1 MERHARRHIRHIK
14 ALNSVANSKLDHAA
28 ERDRIQFH
36 ILRALAEMPS
46 ASGLLLK
53 GGTMLRMCVFPD
65 YRYSEDLDFE
75 WSEISEFAALM
86 DSAMKK
92 ASASSKSDIAFLQ
105 RGKGRNS
112 AEFQSRVSKGRIRI
126 DVAPITESSPRAW
139 SFQHNWNNTSLK
151 EQNIKIMGHR
161 LPSVAKDKFVCL
173 GARAKG
179 RDFYDL
185 MRLSE
190 LADVCEEGWER
201 YVKEN
206 SSRTSG
212 QVAPKDLSNVIYAN
226 FDEIAKEW
234 EISQNEYLLP
244 QKEDFASVF
253 EKVMELIESLRK

>member
-1 MERHARRHIRHIK
+1 M
-14 ALNSVANSKLDHAA
+14 ANSKLDHAA

-46 ASGLLLK
+46 ANGLLLK
-53 GGTMLRMCVFPD
+53 GGTMLRMCVFLD

-75 WSEISEFAALM
+75 WSDISEFAALM
-86 DSAMKK
+86 DSAMRK
-92 ASASSKSDIAFLQ
+92 ASATSKSDITFLQ

-126 DVAPITESSPRAW
+126 DVGPVTEYFPHAW
-139 SFQHNWNNTSLK
+139 SFQHNWNNWSSK

-190 LADVCEEGWER
+190 LADVCEEGWEQ
-201 YVKEN
+201 YLKEYN
-206 SSRTSG
+206 SQTLG
-212 QVAPKDLSNVIYAN
+212 HLDPKVLSNVIYSN

>member
-1 MERHARRHIRHIK
+1 M
-14 ALNSVANSKLDHAA
+14 ANNKLDHAA

-75 WSEISEFAALM
+75 WSDISEFAALM
-86 DSAMKK
+86 DSAMRK
-92 ASASSKSDIAFLQ
+92 ASASSKSDIVFLQ

-112 AEFQSRVSKGRIRI
+112 AEFQSRISKGRIRI
-126 DVAPITESSPRAW
+126 DVGPVTESFPHAW
-139 SFQHNWNNTSLK
+139 SFQHNWNNWDSK

-161 LPSVAKDKFVCL
+161 LPSVAKDKFACL

-201 YVKEN
+201 YVREYN
-206 SSRTSG
+206 SQTSE
-212 QVAPKDLSNVIYAN
+212 QVDPKDLSNMIYAN
-226 FDEIAKEW
+226 FDAIAKEW
-234 EISQNEYLLP
+234 EISQNEHLLP

-253 EKVMELIESLRK
+253 EKVMELIEVLRKYEK